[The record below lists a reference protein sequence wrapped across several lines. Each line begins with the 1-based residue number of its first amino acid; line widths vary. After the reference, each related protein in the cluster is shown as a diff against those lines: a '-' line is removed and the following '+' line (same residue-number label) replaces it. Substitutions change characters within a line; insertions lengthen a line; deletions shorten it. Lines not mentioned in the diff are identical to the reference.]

1 MAHLSSALATEP
13 FRLYYIERSSLGFGR
28 IVVKLTPYRLGDGV
42 EYTFTETLAE
52 YTTRREKPQ
61 FTGVKT
67 LIAEC
72 RGCESYQLR
81 QGKKTLEIFF
91 PVSNASQAAVL
102 RDAAE
107 KLRRRL
113 EAITAIRDEQYY
125 KKPDGEIGSRLC
137 L

>member
-13 FRLYYIERSSLGFGR
+13 FRLCYVERSNLGFGR
-28 IVVKLTPYRLGDGV
+28 IVVKLTPYRLGDSV
-42 EYTFTETLAE
+42 TYTFTEILTEDA
-52 YTTRREKPQ
+52 TRREKPQ
-61 FTGVKT
+61 FIGVKA

-72 RGCESYQLR
+72 RGCESYQLS
-81 QGKKTLEIFF
+81 QDKKTLEIFF
-91 PVSNASQAAVL
+91 PVSNAAQATAL

-107 KLRRRL
+107 KLRRHL

-125 KKPDGEIGSRLC
+125 KKPDGEIRSRLC